1 MGLAKDIANQQDNPL
16 PLGEAA
22 EGIYNQVVKNNP
34 ELAKRDFSSVYLYLK
49 EAGRKV
55 KVYILRNSLI

>member
-22 EGIYNQVVKNNP
+22 EGIYNQVVKTNP

-49 EAGRKV
+49 EAGRRV
-55 KVYILRNSLI
+55 KV